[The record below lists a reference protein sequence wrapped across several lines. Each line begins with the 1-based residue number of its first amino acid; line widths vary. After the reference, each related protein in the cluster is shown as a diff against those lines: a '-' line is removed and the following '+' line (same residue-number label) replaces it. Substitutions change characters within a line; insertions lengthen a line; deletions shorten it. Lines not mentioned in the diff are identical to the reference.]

1 MRSLWAA
8 LAFLTAIP
16 VSPAWI
22 GEAPIPPRRLL
33 WWWGV
38 VGALIGGLAA
48 ALVGLAALRLPWPAC
63 AAIGV
68 VALIGLSGGLHL
80 DGFVDMCDGLGSRAP
95 RARALEIMKDSHVG
109 AFGVIGAVSL
119 ILLKFGLLTG
129 LGSTWGV
136 AAIGAGPVV
145 GRLTQV
151 WILRSSRYAR
161 PEGGMGG
168 AFFAAA
174 EGRHV
179 VVAAICAVA
188 VASAWSGLTGLLALG
203 GGFALAAAGAV
214 AVTRW
219 LGGHTGDTV
228 GAFSELAEV
237 AFLLVLALV
246 IGT

>member
-1 MRSLWAA
+1 MTGLWAA

-16 VSPAWI
+16 VSAAWL
-22 GEAPIPPRRLL
+22 GDAQIPPRRLL

-48 ALVGLAALRLPWPAC
+48 GLVWLAALRLPWIAC

-68 VALIGLSGGLHL
+68 VALIGLTGGLHL

-95 RARALEIMKDSHVG
+95 RARALAIMKDSHVG
-109 AFGVIGAVSL
+109 AFGVIGAISL
-119 ILLKFGLLTG
+119 VLLKFGLLTG
-129 LGSTWGV
+129 LGSSWGV
-136 AAIGAGPVV
+136 AAIGVAPVV

-161 PEGGMGG
+161 PEGGMGV

-174 EGRHV
+174 EWAH
-179 VVAAICAVA
+179 VA
-188 VASAWSGLTGLLALG
+188 VAALCSIVTASAWLGLTGLLALA
-203 GGFALAAAGAV
+203 GGFALAAAAAA

-228 GAFSELAEV
+228 GALSETAEV
-237 AFLLVLALV
+237 AFCLALALL